1 MGAALSPT
9 RRRLIVY
16 AGLLYILLQG
26 GVAVYS
32 RYLAA
37 EKDRLDAVLRQQVLE
52 HRSRA
57 MAKRLRH
64 MRYASVRG

>member
-1 MGAALSPT
+1 MSAALSPT

-16 AGLLYILLQG
+16 AGLFCILLQG

-52 HRSRA
+52 HRRRA